1 MTPLNAP
8 ADCWAQRA
16 VFSMVRANASIEF
29 MLDKLQAYG
38 CGLHAAQDLIAGA
51 RQTRCRRL
59 WLALRRFLT
68 RDEALD
74 ALTSGG
80 SEAVMFMGG
89 RKRVLAHARHVARVY
104 RRFDHV

>member
-1 MTPLNAP
+1 
-8 ADCWAQRA
+8 
-16 VFSMVRANASIEF
+16 
-29 MLDKLQAYG
+29 
-38 CGLHAAQDLIAGA
+38 
-51 RQTRCRRL
+51 RCRRL

>member
-1 MTPLNAP
+1 
-8 ADCWAQRA
+8 
-16 VFSMVRANASIEF
+16 
-29 MLDKLQAYG
+29 DKLQAYG

-89 RKRVLAHARHVARVY
+89 RKRSVPIFTDEQPILLSKNFA
-104 RRFDHV
+104 